1 MTVRNLIDILETY
14 DEDLE
19 VRIGMKQTYG
29 SNFAIRINGVS
40 EHTINAFYGSDYTA
54 VVITEADQCGIVDYD
69 DDDDWI

>member
-1 MTVRNLIDILETY
+1 MTVKDLISILKTY

-29 SNFAIRINGVS
+29 SNFAMRIDEVGEYAIDS
-40 EHTINAFYGSDYTA
+40 FYGGNYTA
-54 VVITEADQCGIVDYD
+54 VVITEYDQCGVVEY